1 VLKEKINQTIDRISE
16 FLAFRKGLLPMI
28 GILLILIN
36 WILQLF
42 PGSNWLA
49 NTNSLLHL
57 GAVVAIIGFLA
68 AWAL

>member
-1 VLKEKINQTIDRISE
+1 VKEIINQTIDRISE

-42 PGSNWLA
+42 PVLNWFT

-57 GAVVAIIGFLA
+57 GIVIAIIGFMA

>member
-1 VLKEKINQTIDRISE
+1 MVTEKINQIIDRISE

-28 GILLILIN
+28 GILLILLN
-36 WILQLF
+36 WILQFF
-42 PGSNWLA
+42 PGTNWLT

-57 GAVVAIIGFLA
+57 GTVVAIIGFMA

>member
-1 VLKEKINQTIDRISE
+1 
-16 FLAFRKGLLPMI
+16 MI

-42 PGSNWLA
+42 PGANWLT

-57 GAVVAIIGFLA
+57 GTVVSIIGFMA